1 MRLSKHPLVLALG
14 LALLPAAPALA
25 AYECINDEVTGTSG
39 REARTSVAER
49 EAKRDWEAKAKAK
62 HGANFRWMM
71 AYKLGNQPSYRMN
84 GAFYIGTA
92 RAYPCRLKTLDSM
105 GQFLHAQTEAER
117 ACQDRPGFETAQKY
131 GCKLFYLR
139 GN

>member
-1 MRLSKHPLVLALG
+1 MRLFTRPLALALG

-84 GAFYIGTA
+84 GSFYIGTA
-92 RAYPCRLKTLDSM
+92 KAYPCRLKAADSL

-117 ACQDRPGFETAQKY
+117 ACQDRPGLATAQKY
-131 GCKLFYLR
+131 GCKLFYLK